1 MSCLSTWQWKY
12 VPNLVQ
18 GNFRIK
24 ELSKVQVHSYD
35 IEVQALKTP
44 DIRKEIAS
52 YLCAKETNPFPT

>member
-1 MSCLSTWQWKY
+1 ML
-12 VPNLVQ
+12 NLVQ

-24 ELSKVQVHSYD
+24 ELSKVNSYD